1 MPSAAKILLA
11 LAMFTMATNALPT
24 PQLAG
29 EGQALDS
36 IFTDTD
42 NGVGHGIENAEENT
56 AALISG
62 TKGSTGSAGSTGGS
76 PPPPPPP
83 PPPHRRQ
90 LDKISNGFQAVS
102 NAAGTGSSTTGL
114 TNALDNVDG
123 TLTSGA
129 ANAGASIGGTEDSTL
144 EGLGKAVPRL

>member
-62 TKGSTGSAGSTGGS
+62 TKGSTGSTGGSTGGS
-76 PPPPPPP
+76 PPPPP

-102 NAAGTGSSTTGL
+102 NAAGTGSSPTGL

-123 TLTSGA
+123 TLTSVA
-129 ANAGASIGGTEDSTL
+129 ANAGASIGGTEDGTL